1 MAAGRAGPSNPRQP
15 SPSECPPASEGFGSP
30 LPVPQAQ
37 VSGAEGRAG
46 AGGSAGQASV
56 PECRRSQLLLGRR
69 KEAPAYLRH
78 GSREGPSTGKRGTAG
93 RRGRGPEARAACAVP
108 RGRVPR
114 AATACPLPSSR
125 GRGAPSCRGGGSGKP
140 SLPCSPGP
148 ACSNGVTGRRL
159 LCDPGKVREVLGAP
173 DRAAAPGHLTGIPVR
188 AWWAP
193 VPTSR
198 TRRPPSAPRPG
209 SPQPATR
216 KPRLSATQGRE
227 RWTRP

>member
-1 MAAGRAGPSNPRQP
+1 MPARVGRLRVTPP
-15 SPSECPPASEGFGSP
+15 SPPSTSVRSRGTGGGRRLCGASLSPRVPKIAASFRKKKGSAS
-30 LPVPQAQ
+30 LPETWLTG
-37 VSGAEGRAG
+37 GAEH
-46 AGGSAGQASV
+46 
-56 PECRRSQLLLGRR
+56 R
-69 KEAPAYLRH
+69 KARH
-78 GSREGPSTGKRGTAG
+78 GTAG